1 MKNPGTKKLVIIMII
16 VIAIIIAITI
26 GLIFLNSN
34 KDTKNVH
41 LGASSNNTQTEDVST
56 TQKEEEQKISTSKY
70 YNIGKVVRAY
80 LGALD
85 KSKYIL
91 SDGTNYSDDES
102 IKQYIFDMLSTE
114 YIEKNNV
121 TVENVYDNVKDLEET
136 VTFVPLNMKVEQ
148 GLGVDKFLVYGDIVY
163 MNSNKLEKT
172 YLIVNIDNINNTFS
186 IEPVNEEIDNME
198 NYELQSVLTEIKKN
212 NSNTFNNQE
221 MSDEDISKEKF
232 NNLKLLILRKSE
244 DLFNSLNKEYRE
256 KKFGDYNG
264 FSQYIDTNYDRL
276 QTINLSKY
284 QVTNDKGYEEY
295 ILLDEDDRYYIF
307 KGNSNNQDEI
317 YLDTYTVDL
326 PEFLEKYN
334 SSDDGYKVGYNI
346 EKFFNA
352 INDKDY
358 KYAYNV
364 LDDVFKQNNYPN
376 QSDFEN
382 FVKSNFY
389 ENNKVNHKNVEQEGN
404 LFVYN
409 ISIQNKENL
418 GEQKNLTVIMKLEEG
433 TDFVMSF
440 SIDN

>member
-1 MKNPGTKKLVIIMII
+1 MKLSLNNQMLTIQIIHPTTVDCLLTALYQNKKRKYLLYQQH
-16 VIAIIIAITI
+16 AIKVNQTI
-26 GLIFLNSN
+26 
-34 KDTKNVH
+34 
-41 LGASSNNTQTEDVST
+41 
-56 TQKEEEQKISTSKY
+56 
-70 YNIGKVVRAY
+70 
-80 LGALD
+80 
-85 KSKYIL
+85 
-91 SDGTNYSDDES
+91 
-102 IKQYIFDMLSTE
+102 IKQSKPLL
-114 YIEKNNV
+114 KN
-121 TVENVYDNVKDLEET
+121 
-136 VTFVPLNMKVEQ
+136 
-148 GLGVDKFLVYGDIVY
+148 DIV
-163 MNSNKLEKT
+163 
-172 YLIVNIDNINNTFS
+172 
-186 IEPVNEEIDNME
+186 
-198 NYELQSVLTEIKKN
+198 
-212 NSNTFNNQE
+212 
-221 MSDEDISKEKF
+221 
-232 NNLKLLILRKSE
+232 
-244 DLFNSLNKEYRE
+244 
-256 KKFGDYNG
+256 
-264 FSQYIDTNYDRL
+264 
-276 QTINLSKY
+276 TIHL
-284 QVTNDKGYEEY
+284 
-295 ILLDEDDRYYIF
+295 LLDEDDRYYIF